1 MKIYSHSSLAVATLA
16 LLLTGC
22 GGGGNEATGELQDLI
37 NSRGKYEVSQAG
49 GVTMYDFGNTEVASK
64 TTMEARSDDAWRVT
78 LNGPK
83 LDAKDFGKL
92 EKETSNDTNTLYR
105 ITDGPFEGGLLQEST
120 SGEISIASE
129 EWVAGGN

>member
-1 MKIYSHSSLAVATLA
+1 MKAPSLILTASLP
-16 LLLTGC
+16 LLLAAC

-83 LDAKDFGKL
+83 LGRDAFGKL
-92 EKETSNDTNTLYR
+92 EQETSNDTNTLYR

-120 SGEISIASE
+120 SGEISIASDD
-129 EWVAGGN
+129 WVAGGN

>member
-1 MKIYSHSSLAVATLA
+1 MKVPFLMLTASLP
-16 LLLTGC
+16 LLLASC

-37 NSRGKYEVSQAG
+37 KSRGKHEVSQAG

-78 LNGPK
+78 MNGPK
-83 LDAKDFGKL
+83 LGKDAFGKL
-92 EKETSNDTNTLYR
+92 EQETSNDTNTLYR
-105 ITDGPFEGGLLQEST
+105 ITGGPFKGGLLQESK

-129 EWVAGGN
+129 GWVAGGN